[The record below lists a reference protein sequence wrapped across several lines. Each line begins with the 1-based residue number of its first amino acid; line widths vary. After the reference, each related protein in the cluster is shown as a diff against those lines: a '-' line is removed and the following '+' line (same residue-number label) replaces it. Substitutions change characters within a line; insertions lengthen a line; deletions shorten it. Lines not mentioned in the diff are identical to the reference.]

1 MVLMQLR
8 PVLPPVAGGQLADL
22 LGVNTEGVC
31 FPDLPIVVQG
41 GRVNGLRL
49 AHDHIGQARTTASCA
64 KQPRF
69 IRVLRCTMPL

>member
-1 MVLMQLR
+1 MAFIQSLL
-8 PVLPPVAGGQLADL
+8 VLPPVAGGQLADL

-31 FPDLPIVVQG
+31 FPGLPIVVQG

-49 AHDHIGQARTTASCA
+49 SHDHIGQAQTTASCA

-69 IRVLRCTMPL
+69 IRVLKCTMPL